1 MLKQILDEMNA
12 HWRRMNAMWWIVV
25 EQMMTMRV
33 METSTNN
40 GRIAP
45 PSLILAPPSRTTV
58 LAPPSSQAAPRLAA
72 PPPPLRLLLRP
83 PSLLLLLD
91 LLLLKQG
98 VLLAA
103 VTVHPTI
110 VLAHL
115 RDLLDN
121 SSFRL
126 TFQSPHLMFWQY
138 WAGHRTAANTESW
151 KKRGKQS
158 QTRKR
163 NRFKADKIFLEICFS
178 KTEKIA
184 LELMAWWLNDLKP
197 EY

>member
-1 MLKQILDEMNA
+1 
-12 HWRRMNAMWWIVV
+12 
-25 EQMMTMRV
+25 MMTMRV
-33 METSTNN
+33 METSTLTS
-40 GRIAP
+40 GRITP
-45 PSLILAPPSRTTV
+45 PSFSLAPPSRITI

-115 RDLLDN
+115 QNFSLLGH
-121 SSFRL
+121 STFFRR
-126 TFQSPHLMFWQY
+126 TFQNPHLMFW
-138 WAGHRTAANTESW
+138 AGHWTAAKQKIEKVQQKITFSLKVWRLRAININW
-151 KKRGKQS
+151 K
-158 QTRKR
+158 
-163 NRFKADKIFLEICFS
+163 
-178 KTEKIA
+178 
-184 LELMAWWLNDLKP
+184 ELSGGVGLMID
-197 EY
+197 